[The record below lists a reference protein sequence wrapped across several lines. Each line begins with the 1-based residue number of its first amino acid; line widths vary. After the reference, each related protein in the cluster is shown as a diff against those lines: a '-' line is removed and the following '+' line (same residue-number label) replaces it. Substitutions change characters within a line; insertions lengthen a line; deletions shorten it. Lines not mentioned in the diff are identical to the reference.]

1 MITEDALL
9 AKLDARTACLI
20 NFAGHRFI
28 LDASGALVWPK
39 HDMVVFSDLH
49 FEKGSF
55 LSQFANPLPRF
66 DTAKT
71 ITNMQNVLQ
80 EYSPKQVI
88 CLGDSLHDG
97 NALSRMNNSDLS
109 DINDLVRGVDA
120 WFWVL
125 GNHDPEIPDAIL
137 GQSSEYYELDNIL
150 WVHEPENLTRFANV
164 KAQVIG
170 HFHPKLS
177 VKKARHRMTGK
188 CFVST
193 ENILLMP
200 AFGQYTGGLWVE
212 DEAIQSLLQGPYQ
225 THLLF
230 NNKLYSTG
238 IKA

>member
-1 MITEDALL
+1 MIAEDALL
-9 AKLDARTACLI
+9 AKLQAREACLI
-20 NFAGHRFI
+20 HFADQRFI
-28 LDASGALVWPK
+28 LDASGALIWPK

-71 ITNMQNVLQ
+71 ITKMQNVLQ
-80 EYSPKQVI
+80 EYSAKQVI

-97 NALSRMNNSDLS
+97 NALSRMNDKDLS
-109 DINDLVRGVDA
+109 DINDLVHGVSS

-137 GQSSEYYELDNIL
+137 GQSCEHLEIDNIL
-150 WVHEPENLTRFANV
+150 WVHEPENLDKFAGV

-188 CFVST
+188 CFVS
-193 ENILLMP
+193 NDDILLMP

-212 DEAIQSLLQGPYQ
+212 DEAIQSLLQDTYR

-230 NNKLYSTG
+230 NDKLFLS
-238 IKA
+238 